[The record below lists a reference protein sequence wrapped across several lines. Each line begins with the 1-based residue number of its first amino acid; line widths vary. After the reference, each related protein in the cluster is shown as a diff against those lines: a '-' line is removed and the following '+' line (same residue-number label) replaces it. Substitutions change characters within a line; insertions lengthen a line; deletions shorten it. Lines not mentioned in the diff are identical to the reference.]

1 MSAPP
6 PLPSS
11 TIVSSSAPLPQQQTW
26 FQRHWKGVVIAI
38 LGLVIASV
46 LALVA
51 GIVGLVMWSMRQSD
65 VYRMAM
71 ERARKNPEVVQ
82 QLGTP
87 IESGW
92 LVSGSLH
99 IENDAGTANLTIP
112 IHGPHQQAKMYLD
125 ARKRMGEWTFNSL
138 VVKTAEGEEIDVMA
152 AKPGQGNRGI
162 W

>member
-6 PLPSS
+6 PLQSS
-11 TIVSSSAPLPQQQTW
+11 NMMSSSIPPQQQRPETW

-38 LGLVIASV
+38 VGLVVASI

-51 GIVGLVMWSMRQSD
+51 GIVGLVLWSMRQSD

-71 ERARKNPEVVQ
+71 ERARKNPEAVQ

-87 IESGW
+87 IEPGW
-92 LVSGSLH
+92 LVSGSVN

-112 IHGPHQQAKMYLD
+112 IHGPRQQAKMYLD

-138 VVKTAEGEEIDVMA
+138 VVKTAAGEEIDLVTS
-152 AKPGQGNRGI
+152 KPD
-162 W
+162 